1 MILVVYWYVQF
12 KSLYKDFVIACIRI
26 DFYKYL
32 GFCNDETI
40 LYFGTVWYIQS
51 LKMNRIVW
59 RGSEY
64 LHLQKVSDI
73 LTLGKHFLFLSAVT
87 HTWSVVHNVGMW
99 SPEKFDVLPV
109 FYPAC

>member
-12 KSLYKDFVIACIRI
+12 KSLYKDFVIACILI

-40 LYFGTVWYIQS
+40 YFGTVWYIQS
-51 LKMNRIVW
+51 LIKNRIVG

-64 LHLQKVSDI
+64 LHLQKVSDMRQTVLI
-73 LTLGKHFLFLSAVT
+73 PVSSDTYMVSGAQCR
-87 HTWSVVHNVGMW
+87 NVE
-99 SPEKFDVLPV
+99 PRKV
-109 FYPAC
+109 

>member
-12 KSLYKDFVIACIRI
+12 KSLYKDFVIACILI

-40 LYFGTVWYIQS
+40 YFGTVWYIQS